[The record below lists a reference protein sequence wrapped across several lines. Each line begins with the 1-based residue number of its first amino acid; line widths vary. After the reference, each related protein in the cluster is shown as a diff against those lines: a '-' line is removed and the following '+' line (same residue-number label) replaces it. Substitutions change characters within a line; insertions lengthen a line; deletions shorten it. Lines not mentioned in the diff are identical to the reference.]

1 MSIERSPRAGSARVI
16 VVANEKGG
24 SGKSTVAMHLAV
36 GLMKSGLRVA
46 TVDLDARQK
55 SLTAY
60 IENRRAW
67 AQHIGRDLG
76 LPTHVCL
83 DAGAEGSPGMQPGAG
98 SEAMI
103 DTVRT
108 LAQDHDFIILD
119 TPGHDGELM
128 RRAHA
133 LADTVI
139 TPLNDSFVDFDVLG
153 GIDPVTFGITGI
165 RHYARIVDEARR
177 ERRLRDGIAFDWI
190 VTRNRLSA
198 VGSRNKRLMG
208 ESLRVLAE
216 KLDFRCVD
224 GLGERV
230 IFREFFPRG
239 LTALDDLD
247 EATLGTRPT
256 MSHVTA
262 RLEIEGL
269 LNAVRLGTVA
279 TGEDVERRSR
289 DAA

>member
-1 MSIERSPRAGSARVI
+1 MSIERSTRAGSARVI

-46 TVDLDARQK
+46 TVDLDARQR

-60 IENRRAW
+60 IENRRIW
-67 AQHIGRDLG
+67 AGHIGRDLG
-76 LPTHVCL
+76 FPTHVCL
-83 DAGAEGSPGMQPGAG
+83 ESRTDALAGAQPADGDAL
-98 SEAMI
+98 I

-108 LAQDHDFIILD
+108 LGQDHDFIILD

-133 LADTVI
+133 VADTVV

-153 GIDPVTFGITGI
+153 AIDPVTFGITGI

-177 ERRLRDGIAFDWI
+177 ERRLRDGVAFDWI

-208 ESLRVLAE
+208 ECLRLLAE

-230 IFREFFPRG
+230 IFREFYPRG

-269 LNAVRLGTVA
+269 LNAVRLGAVVA
-279 TGEDVERRSR
+279 SEDLERRSR